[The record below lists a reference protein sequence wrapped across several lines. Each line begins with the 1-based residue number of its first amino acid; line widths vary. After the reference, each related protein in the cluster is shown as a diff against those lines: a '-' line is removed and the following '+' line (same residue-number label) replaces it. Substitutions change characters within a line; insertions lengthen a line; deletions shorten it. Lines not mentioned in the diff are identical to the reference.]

1 MSTSPPPAPR
11 RPRPFD
17 AVKWFGL
24 AVLLT
29 GVGVGAQAALG
40 QKADVSA
47 LEATNVDVRQ
57 LQLDRATEN
66 ERARWHDAML
76 CGIAKQV
83 GAPVAPNPICP

>member
-40 QKADVSA
+40 QKADTA
-47 LEATNVDVRQ
+47 EVRAVET
-57 LQLDRATEN
+57 RVNTN
-66 ERARWHDAML
+66 EREIATLKADAKWIKYAIYAL
-76 CGIAKQV
+76 TLHEGVTVPPPPKD
-83 GAPVAPNPICP
+83 